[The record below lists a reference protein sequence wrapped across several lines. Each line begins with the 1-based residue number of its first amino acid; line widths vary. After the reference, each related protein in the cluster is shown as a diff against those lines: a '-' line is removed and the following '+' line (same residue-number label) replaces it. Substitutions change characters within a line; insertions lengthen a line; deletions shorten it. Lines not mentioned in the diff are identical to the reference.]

1 MMNNKIASL
10 GLTLI
15 SAWMGMASAE
25 EISPTAPTPTAVE
38 STPDIISP
46 APVTSGDVVL
56 PAVPAIAPRTPAP
69 APTNNEVL
77 DNSRIIRVPYL
88 TETVKN
94 EIRDQIRAELRADVL
109 QDVLTQAKDQRW
121 GVPGVLPEWIDRIR
135 VKGDMRVREQS
146 EFYDR
151 DNASFGYYDYLT
163 INRSGGGLAFIST
176 QEERH
181 RLRER
186 VRLGIDAR
194 VNNEVK
200 AIMQLSTGSLTD
212 PVSTNQTLGNTGQR
226 SAVGFDLA
234 YVQIDD
240 EDADHYPWLTLQLGR
255 MKNPW
260 LSTDLVWDA
269 DLAFD
274 GIVATYRKN
283 LRGSDSLMEM
293 SDRDRTLFVTV
304 GAFPIQEVALSQRDK
319 WLFGAQVGSELIF
332 TSQSKLTFGL
342 AYYDYVHIAGRMNDS
357 QNSSNLLQTN
367 TDYTAPDFMQ
377 KGNTLFDIRDDTSE
391 RWALASDYNLIDFTL
406 VYDLARFAP
415 YHLVMTGDYVRN
427 IGYKTNEIRRRTN
440 DATTNEIKARNKGY
454 QAQLAFGWPLVMER
468 GTWRVSYA
476 YKYLERDA
484 VLDAFTDSDFHLGGT
499 DAKGWILS
507 GEYGLYE
514 NTWLTARWISADAID
529 GPPFGVDVLQ
539 LDFNVRF

>member
-1 MMNNKIASL
+1 MMKNQIASL

-15 SAWMGMASAE
+15 AAWMGMASAE
-25 EISPTAPTPTAVE
+25 EISPAAPTSAAVE
-38 STPDIISP
+38 STHDIILP

-56 PAVPAIAPRTPAP
+56 PAIPAIAPRTPVP
-69 APTNNEVL
+69 APPNTEGL

-88 TETVKN
+88 TETVKK

-135 VKGDMRVREQS
+135 VKGDMRVRAQS

-151 DNASFGYYDYLT
+151 DNAPFGYYDYVT
-163 INRSGGGLAFIST
+163 INRSGGGLAFINA

-186 VRLGIDAR
+186 VRLGVDAR
-194 VNNEVK
+194 VNNEIK
-200 AIMQLSTGSLTD
+200 AVMQLSTGSLAD

-226 SAVGFDLA
+226 STVGFDLA
-234 YVQIDD
+234 YLQIDD
-240 EDADHYPWLTLQLGR
+240 EDADHYPWLTMQLGR

-260 LSTDLVWDA
+260 LGTDLVWDA

-274 GIVATYRKN
+274 GLAATYRKN

-319 WLFGAQVGSELIF
+319 WLFGAQVGSEFIF

-342 AYYDYVHIAGRMNDS
+342 AYYDYVHIAGKMNDS

-391 RWALASDYNLIDFTL
+391 RWALASDYNLVDFTL

-514 NTWLTARWISADAID
+514 NTWLTARWITADAID
-529 GPPFGVDVLQ
+529 GPPLGVDVLQ

>member
-1 MMNNKIASL
+1 MMKNRIASL
-10 GLTLI
+10 GLTLM
-15 SAWMGMASAE
+15 SAWICTAGAE
-25 EISPTAPTPTAVE
+25 ETLPAASTATVVE
-38 STPDIISP
+38 STSNVTLP
-46 APVTSGDVVL
+46 APVSGDDPVL
-56 PAVPAIAPRTPAP
+56 PEAPTVAPRTPAP
-69 APTNNEVL
+69 AAATSEVP

-88 TETVKN
+88 TETVKK

-109 QDVLTQAKDQRW
+109 QDVLAQAKDQRW

-151 DNASFGYYDYLT
+151 DNASFGYYDYPT
-163 INRSGGGLAFIST
+163 INRNGGGLAFIST

-200 AIMQLSTGSLTD
+200 AVMQLSTGSLTD

-226 SAVGFDLA
+226 SAAGFDLA
-234 YVQIDD
+234 YLQIDD
-240 EDADHYPWLTLQLGR
+240 EDADHYPWLTLYLGR

-260 LSTDLVWDA
+260 LGTDLVWDA

-274 GIVATYRKN
+274 GLAATYRKN

-293 SDRDRTLFVTV
+293 SDRDRTLFISV

-319 WLFGAQVGSELIF
+319 WLFGAQVGSEFIF
-332 TSQSKLTFGL
+332 TSQSKLSFGL
-342 AYYDYVHIAGRMNDS
+342 AYYDYVHIAGKMNDS
-357 QNSSNLLQTN
+357 QNSTSLLQIN

-377 KGNTLFDIRDDTSE
+377 KGNTLFDIRDDNSE
-391 RWALASDYNLIDFTL
+391 RWALASDYNLVDLTL

-415 YHLVMTGDYVRN
+415 YHIVMTGNYVRN
-427 IGYKTNEIRRRTN
+427 IGYRINEIRRRTN

-454 QAQLAFGWPLVMER
+454 QAQLAFGWPLVLEP
-468 GTWRVSYA
+468 GTWRVSFT

-499 DAKGWILS
+499 DAKGWILG
-507 GEYGLYE
+507 GEYGLFE
-514 NTWLTARWISADAID
+514 NTWLTARWISTDAID
-529 GPPFGVDVLQ
+529 GPPFGVDILQ
-539 LDFNVRF
+539 LDLNVRF